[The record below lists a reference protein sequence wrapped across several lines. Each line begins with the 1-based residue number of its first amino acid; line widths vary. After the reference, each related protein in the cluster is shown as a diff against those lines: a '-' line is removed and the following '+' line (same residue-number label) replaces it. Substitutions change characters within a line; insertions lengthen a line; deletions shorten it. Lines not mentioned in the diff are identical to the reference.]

1 MQTAEKLAQ
10 VQARGGNLN
19 GEFRALRVWDSKQAL
34 YLRALKR
41 HDASRWSRFLARAG
55 QIDRIAK
62 GRAPGDEWRE
72 LERLLVAVAEPRA
85 MKLMAS

>member
-1 MQTAEKLAQ
+1 MEPPKERVKFIQTDLVLPYHYYAGDYK
-10 VQARGGNLN
+10 
-19 GEFRALRVWDSKQAL
+19 AL